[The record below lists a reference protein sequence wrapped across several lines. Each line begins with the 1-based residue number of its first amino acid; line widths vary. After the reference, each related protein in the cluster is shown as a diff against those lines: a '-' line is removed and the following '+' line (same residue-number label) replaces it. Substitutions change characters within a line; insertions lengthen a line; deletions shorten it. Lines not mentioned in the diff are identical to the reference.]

1 MEGSGWPGLM
11 RIDIVNGRGY
21 SDGTAQSELPPAH
34 AAASRSSKGAKRR
47 SRQMKRRKR
56 VAAYRFYG
64 VEGRV
69 KISITKGFCWIKK
82 KCSEIIHGY

>member
-11 RIDIVNGRGY
+11 RIDIVNGANR
-21 SDGTAQSELPPAH
+21 SESPPIH
-34 AAASRSSKGAKRR
+34 AAANRSSKAAKRR

-64 VEGRV
+64 VEGRMKV
-69 KISITKGFCWIKK
+69 SITKGFCWIKK